1 MVPKF
6 IKRGYFHIPITEK
19 VRFKI
24 AFILP
29 WAKYYWQR
37 LSLGLVGALFT
48 FAEDLS
54 LILGDLDFVVVFY
67 DDIFIF
73 SETPVGE
80 FSTSWVSA

>member
-54 LILGDLDFVVVFY
+54 LVLGDLDFVVVFY

-73 SETPVGE
+73 SETPV
-80 FSTSWVSA
+80 

>member
-6 IKRGYFHIPITEK
+6 IKKGYFHIPITEK

-24 AFILP
+24 AFILL

-54 LILGDLDFVVVFY
+54 
-67 DDIFIF
+67 
-73 SETPVGE
+73 
-80 FSTSWVSA
+80 